1 LPKYLSK
8 YGTVSRIS
16 YIGNNNN
23 LKTLKKGDL
32 IFGAEGFEK
41 GRSFVV
47 VDDLDKTIT
56 NIHGITIKQN
66 EKHELK
72 KGIYIKQILDYY
84 RSKGIID
91 MMSVGGN
98 GGSLAQKYWKNII
111 FPNFSE
117 QKLNELTK
125 LYYNEE
131 NKDDISVDQIYNQE
145 NWKKLT
151 DEYIGKSGIL
161 NLDKEVKKLKEYL
174 NQYIDKIIK
183 A

>member
-1 LPKYLSK
+1 
-8 YGTVSRIS
+8 
-16 YIGNNNN
+16 
-23 LKTLKKGDL
+23 
-32 IFGAEGFEK
+32 
-41 GRSFVV
+41 
-47 VDDLDKTIT
+47 
-56 NIHGITIKQN
+56 
-66 EKHELK
+66 
-72 KGIYIKQILDYY
+72 
-84 RSKGIID
+84 

>member
-1 LPKYLSK
+1 MEIND
-8 YGTVSRIS
+8 R
-16 YIGNNNN
+16 
-23 LKTLKKGDL
+23 
-32 IFGAEGFEK
+32 
-41 GRSFVV
+41 
-47 VDDLDKTIT
+47 
-56 NIHGITIKQN
+56 

-131 NKDDISVDQIYNQE
+131 NKDDI
-145 NWKKLT
+145 
-151 DEYIGKSGIL
+151 
-161 NLDKEVKKLKEYL
+161 
-174 NQYIDKIIK
+174 
-183 A
+183 